1 MNLEFKDSDE
11 ETSQG
16 KIKLRLQY
24 VYDEQLLF
32 GNLLKAYKERKELI
46 EKCIQV
52 LEEQKLAYYQTLT
65 DSARV
70 EEQNQDYDAA
80 SFHAG
85 FYSLVESGS
94 LVRSDSCRSPT
105 MRKYVEKQSYI
116 EDLCSY
122 DLTQDL
128 LKISTKQEEEEKAPQ
143 VPFSVRNEW

>member
-1 MNLEFKDSDE
+1 
-11 ETSQG
+11 
-16 KIKLRLQY
+16 
-24 VYDEQLLF
+24 
-32 GNLLKAYKERKELI
+32 
-46 EKCIQV
+46 
-52 LEEQKLAYYQTLT
+52 LEEQKEAYYHTLT
-65 DSARV
+65 DSERV

-80 SFHAG
+80 SFHVG

-105 MRKYVEKQSYI
+105 MNKYIEKQSYI

-128 LKISTKQEEEEKAPQ
+128 LKMNTKQEEEKAPQ